1 MVSNKWLDHALRR
14 TPWRNQRQ
22 AFALAALGFFV
33 ALIIGGLYLSLSA
46 GAATTGRQLEDL
58 IVERNRLEQA
68 NEQLRAEIA
77 SLRSVPHLQQRA
89 RELGFELAGREDIEY
104 LVIDGYNPD
113 RATVPIMLEVAP
125 QIVPV
130 YDETFLGWLQQ
141 QFDAFSTQLNQEESP

>member
-1 MVSNKWLDHALRR
+1 MISNKWIDHALRR

-46 GAATTGRQLEDL
+46 GAATTGRQLEYL
-58 IVERNRLEQA
+58 IAERNRLEQA

-77 SLRSVPHLQQRA
+77 GLRSVPYLQERA
-89 RELGFELAGREDIEY
+89 RDLGFALAGRDDIEY
-104 LVIDGYNPD
+104 LVIDGYNPERD
-113 RATVPIMLEVAP
+113 LAPIILEVEP

-130 YDETFLGWLQQ
+130 YDETFIGWLQQ
-141 QFDAFSTQLNQEESP
+141 QFDAFSNELN